1 MPEPDQFQEFQEHSV
16 AEFFKKNR
24 QMLGYSGKI
33 KSLTTVIHEYL
44 TNAVDACEEEG
55 TLPEVY
61 IKIEEMGPE
70 HYKVIVEDNGPG
82 IPENYV
88 GRAFGQMLAGTK
100 FHRFVQQRGQQGIG
114 AAGAVMFGQV
124 TTGKPTTVITSH
136 GDGKIFE
143 AELSIDVKENQAK
156 LENKKT
162 YSGEMKGTRLETELK
177 NVMYQKGRYSPDEY
191 IRRTALANPHLKIT
205 YVDPEGATTV
215 YDRSVEEIP
224 PTPKEAKPHPNGIT
238 VDDLLGYSSITQ
250 SRKISSFLKND
261 FTRISSKKV
270 KKIDEKV
277 SFDLNKKPSSLQW
290 DEAEELADTFKEIDF
305 MAPPTDVLI
314 PIGEETLEKAVE
326 EQLDPEFKAVI
337 ERKPTIYRGGVPFIV
352 EVALAYGGESGNN
365 NGEDEKEIL
374 RFSNR
379 VPLLFNKGACAITQG
394 AESVDWDRYGVED
407 NTPLTI
413 MVNFTSIHVPYI
425 GAGKKAIAN
434 EDEVIK
440 EIRLALMKAGR
451 KLGKYLKGKK
461 KRYKRKQKKKTF
473 ETYIPEISESLSEIT
488 GKNEEDIKKH
498 LESIIEDRFA
508 DLEEGDKND

>member
-1 MPEPDQFQEFQEHSV
+1 MTHVPEPEQFKEFQEHSV

-33 KSLTTVIHEYL
+33 KSLTTVIHEYV

-55 TLPEVY
+55 TLPE
-61 IKIEEMGPE
+61 IFLKIEEMGPE
-70 HYKVIVEDNGPG
+70 HYKVIIEDNGPG

-124 TTGKPTTVITSH
+124 TTGKPTKVITGH
-136 GDGKIFE
+136 GSGEVFE
-143 AELSIDVKENQAK
+143 ADLSIDVKDNSAK
-156 LENKKT
+156 LENKKK

-191 IRRTALANPHLKIT
+191 LRRTALANPHLKIT

-215 YDRSVEEIP
+215 YDRAVDEIP

-238 VDDLLGYSSITQ
+238 VDDLLGYSSVTE
-250 SRKISSFLKND
+250 STKIKTFLKND

-270 KKIDEKV
+270 KEIQEKV
-277 SFDLNKKPSSLQW
+277 SFDLNKKPSALEW
-290 DEAEELADTFKEIDF
+290 DEAEELSNTFEETSF

-314 PIGEETLEKAVE
+314 PIGEETLEKAIE
-326 EQLDPEFKAVI
+326 EQLDPEFKAVV

-352 EVALAYGGESGNN
+352 EVGLAYGGEAGND
-365 NGEDEKEIL
+365 NGNDNLEL
-374 RFSNR
+374 MRFANR
-379 VPLLFNKGACAITQG
+379 VPLLFNKGACATSK
-394 AESVDWDRYGVED
+394 AVESIDWSRYGVED
-407 NTPLTI
+407 NTPLTVLI
-413 MVNFTSIHVPYI
+413 NFTSIHVPYV
-425 GAGKKAIAN
+425 GAGKKAIS
-434 EDEVIK
+434 DEEEVVK
-440 EIRLALMKAGR
+440 EMRLAMMKAAR
-451 KLGKYLKGKK
+451 KMGKYIKGKK

-473 ETYIPEISESLSEIT
+473 ETYIPEISGALYEIT
-488 GKNEEDIKKH
+488 GKNEDDIRKH
-498 LESIIEDRFA
+498 LESIVEERFA
-508 DLEEGDKND
+508 DLEEDD